1 MNPRKNRFGNLFST
15 NNPLLLKDELGICDG
30 DKVLDVGCGE
40 NPLPWAQYHLDS
52 DFEFGYD
59 RDGKTIPAYINP
71 VRGDVCAIPFPDKT
85 FEWVCCV
92 HVLEHVGRPDIACK
106 ELMRV
111 AKRGFIETPWKG
123 SELFAGYPSHRW
135 LISLDANNTLVFEPR
150 TFIEHPLENF
160 VMAQAQRNHAFRN
173 LCLDTMRNLTCVQF
187 VWEDGFNFEIKNTC
201 TEIFDYTNPDHAGRS
216 HASYALNLLR
226 HGAPV
231 ENTLFH
237 TEYALQINHSSK
249 YVVHVAAIV
258 FSMLHKFSDAAAL
271 LDSLE
276 TLWGNDEAVSINL
289 PILRSAPHPAFGN
302 LVCPGKADEILFYEL
317 NNAQINSRNV

>member
-1 MNPRKNRFGNLFST
+1 
-15 NNPLLLKDELGICDG
+15 
-30 DKVLDVGCGE
+30 
-40 NPLPWAQYHLDS
+40 
-52 DFEFGYD
+52 
-59 RDGKTIPAYINP
+59 
-71 VRGDVCAIPFPDKT
+71 
-85 FEWVCCV
+85 
-92 HVLEHVGRPDIACK
+92 
-106 ELMRV
+106 
-111 AKRGFIETPWKG
+111 
-123 SELFAGYPSHRW
+123 
-135 LISLDANNTLVFEPR
+135 LISLDTNNTLVFEPR

-237 TEYALQINHSSK
+237 AEYALQITHSSK

-317 NNAQINSRNV
+317 DNAHINSRNV